1 MPDDD
6 QIGPGFSRGT
16 FDFRNGIAKV
26 HAKLRCQ
33 PHGGKS
39 LMAFVEDRP
48 EIGLLGDQRAGIRAL
63 RQRAR
68 QEHPLL
74 LSAGFMCVCG
84 IVMFDLV
91 RTMWGW
97 QETSSFNGPVLDMIS
112 GFFQ

>member
-48 EIGLLGDQRAGIRAL
+48 EIGLLVDQRAGIRAL
-63 RQRAR
+63 RQRVAR
-68 QEHPLL
+68 DCLDHCEQDYIGAPSR
-74 LSAGFMCVCG
+74 SAS
-84 IVMFDLV
+84 
-91 RTMWGW
+91 RPSR
-97 QETSSFNGPVLDMIS
+97 EPS
-112 GFFQ
+112 